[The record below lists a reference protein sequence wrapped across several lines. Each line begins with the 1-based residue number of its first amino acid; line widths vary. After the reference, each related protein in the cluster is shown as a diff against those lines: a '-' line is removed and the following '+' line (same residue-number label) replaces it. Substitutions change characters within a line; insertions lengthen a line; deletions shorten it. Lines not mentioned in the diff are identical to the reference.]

1 MTSDAKLGL
10 LLGLIFIFLI
20 ALIINGIPRF
30 RAVANDNELAEETL
44 NFDKDSLGLASGAR
58 KAQETL
64 DWAEYLQRQADT
76 TQPETDSKSSGETIR
91 STIPLPESSPMAN
104 QSDELHQTELKV
116 TSVASP
122 TTAFMAERS
131 DETALSDT
139 PEPRVYVVCDGDN
152 LANIA
157 KKFYGPQQG
166 NKRRNVMRI
175 FAANRSQLRSPDE
188 VHIGQKLVIPPL
200 TASTADGIDSQGV
213 FSEGLFKRVESIGKK
228 HLSSLGHA
236 EDKGR
241 WYVVQEGDSLW
252 EIAAKQLGNGSRYKE
267 IVKLNAGILNNED
280 DIAVGMRLKMPTR

>member
-30 RAVANDNELAEETL
+30 RTVANDNELAEEAL
-44 NFDKDSLGLASGAR
+44 NFNKESLGLASGAR
-58 KAQETL
+58 KAQENL
-64 DWAEYLQRQADT
+64 DWSEYLQKQTDS
-76 TQPETDSKSSGETIR
+76 TQSETDSESSGETIR
-91 STIPLPESSPMAN
+91 STIALPGSSPMTN

-116 TSVASP
+116 TPVASP
-122 TTAFMAERS
+122 TTASRAGRS
-131 DETALSDT
+131 DEGASSNNSQ
-139 PEPRVYVVCDGDN
+139 PRVYVVCDGDN

-157 KKFYGPQQG
+157 KKFYGSEQG

-188 VHIGQKLVIPPL
+188 VYVGQKLVIPPL
-200 TASTADGIDSQGV
+200 NASIANYGNSQRV
-213 FSEGLFKRVESIGKK
+213 FPQGLFEKVESIGRK
-228 HLSSLGHA
+228 HLSSLGQT
-236 EDKGR
+236 EDKGQ
-241 WYVVQEGDSLW
+241 WYIVQEGDSLW
-252 EIAAKQLGNGSRYKE
+252 EIAAEQLGNGSRYKE

>member
-58 KAQETL
+58 KAQENL
-64 DWAEYLQRQADT
+64 DWAEYLQRQADA
-76 TQPETDSKSSGETIR
+76 TQPETDSESGGETIR
-91 STIPLPESSPMAN
+91 STIALPGSSPTAN

-122 TTAFMAERS
+122 TTASMAGRS
-131 DETALSDT
+131 DETASSDT
-139 PEPRVYVVCDGDN
+139 PQPRVYVVCDGDN

-175 FAANRSQLRSPDE
+175 FTANRSQLRSPDE
-188 VHIGQKLVIPPL
+188 LHVGQKLVIPPL
-200 TASTADGIDSQGV
+200 NASTANDGGSQGV
-213 FSEGLFKRVESIGKK
+213 LSEGLFEKVESIGKK
-228 HLSSLGHA
+228 HLSALGHA

-241 WYVVQEGDSLW
+241 WYIVQEGDSLW
-252 EIAAKQLGNGSRYKE
+252 KIADEQLGSGARYQEIAK
-267 IVKLNAGILNNED
+267 INAGILNDED
-280 DIAVGMRLKMPTR
+280 DIAAGMRLKMPTR